1 MGFFESTEQ
10 ENVKQAQ
17 NSLWVERYRPRKLD
31 EYIGNE
37 YLKDRIATFLED
49 GDIPHLLFYG
59 RAGVGKST
67 VSKMIANTIECDYM
81 IINASDENN
90 VETVRTKIKG
100 FASTVGFKE
109 KKIMILDEA
118 DYLSPQAQGIM
129 RNLMETFSD
138 NCRFILTCNYVERVI
153 EPIQS
158 RCQSFE
164 VIPPSKKEVALHV
177 SNILKKEEIEYNAKD
192 LVPIIDSSY
201 PDIRKIINNVQLA
214 SSKGKLKV
222 DKQKILN
229 SDYKM
234 KMLEVLQS
242 DNTPRNKY
250 REIRQVIAN
259 SRTQDFTDAYTFL
272 YQKVDDFAGENTSVV
287 ILALADGQQQD
298 ALVIDKEIQFAAT
311 IIRILEL
318 I

>member
-1 MGFFESTEQ
+1 MNKIRIKSIKKREQQSHVYDLSVEDNHNFF
-10 ENVKQAQ
+10 
-17 NSLWVERYRPRKLD
+17 
-31 EYIGNE
+31 IGHTQTLTHN
-37 YLKDRIATFLED
+37 
-49 GDIPHLLFYG
+49 
-59 RAGVGKST
+59 
-67 VSKMIANTIECDYM
+67 C
-81 IINASDENN
+81 
-90 VETVRTKIKG
+90 
-100 FASTVGFKE
+100 
-109 KKIMILDEA
+109 

-138 NCRFILTCNYVERVI
+138 NCRFVLTCNYVERVI

-164 VIPPSKKEVALHV
+164 VVPPSKKEVALHV

-214 SSKGKLKV
+214 SSKGKLKI

-234 KMLEVLQS
+234 KMLEVLKS